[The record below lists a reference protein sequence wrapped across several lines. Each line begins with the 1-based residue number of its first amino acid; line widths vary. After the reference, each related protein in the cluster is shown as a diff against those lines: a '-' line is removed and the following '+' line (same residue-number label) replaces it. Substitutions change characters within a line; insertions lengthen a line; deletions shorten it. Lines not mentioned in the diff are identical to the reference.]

1 MARVPDPLLICLL
14 SFSCEY
20 VDSALGMGY
29 GTTLTPL
36 LLLMGYEPSI
46 AVPAVLLSEFGTGV
60 VASLFHNELGNF
72 ELGINSK
79 DTRVALVLASCS
91 IVGSVVAV
99 LLAVE
104 LPRIVVRAYIGL
116 LVLAMGFLVL
126 SGHRSKSGFSWSKV
140 ISLGLLSSFNKAISG
155 GGYGPVIVGGQILS
169 GIESKR
175 AVGITSLAEGLTCL
189 SGLAAYVATV
199 GWSSALSLRLA
210 LPLVLGALAS
220 TPLAAYSVKRFD
232 AARFRRFV
240 GLAMIALGLL
250 TILKGILG

>member
-1 MARVPDPLLICLL
+1 MAGVLDPLLICSL

-46 AVPAVLLSEFGTGV
+46 AVPAVLLSEFGTGI
-60 VASLFHNELGNF
+60 VASLFHSELGNF

-91 IVGSVVAV
+91 VVGSVVAV
-99 LLAVE
+99 SLAVE

-140 ISLGLLSSFNKAISG
+140 VSLGLLSSFNKAISG

-199 GWSSALSLRLA
+199 GWSCALSPRLA
-210 LPLVLGALAS
+210 LPLALGALVS
-220 TPLAAYSVKRFD
+220 TPLAAYSVRRLD

>member
-1 MARVPDPLLICLL
+1 MAGVLDFLFTYLL

-36 LLLMGYEPSI
+36 LLLMGYEPSV
-46 AVPAVLLSEFGTGV
+46 AVPAVLLSEFATGIT
-60 VASLFHNELGNF
+60 ASLFHSELGNF

-126 SGHRSKSGFSWSKV
+126 SEYRSKSGFSWGKV
-140 ISLGLLSSFNKAISG
+140 VSLGLLSS
-155 GGYGPVIVGGQILS
+155 L
-169 GIESKR
+169 
-175 AVGITSLAEGLTCL
+175 
-189 SGLAAYVATV
+189 
-199 GWSSALSLRLA
+199 
-210 LPLVLGALAS
+210 
-220 TPLAAYSVKRFD
+220 
-232 AARFRRFV
+232 
-240 GLAMIALGLL
+240 
-250 TILKGILG
+250 